1 MTKRALINKV
11 AEESGINVSQSK
23 RAINNFL
30 RNISQE
36 LEKQRYLELR
46 NFGTLKVEYHKP
58 RRYYSPVTGK
68 FTEVRTPMLI
78 SFKAAKKLKN
88 QLAKS

>member
-11 AEESGINVSQSK
+11 AEESGLNVSQSK

-36 LEKQRYLELR
+36 LEKQRYIDIR

-58 RRYYSPVTGK
+58 RRYYSPVTGQ
-68 FTEVRTPMLI
+68 FTEVRTPVLV
-78 SFKAAKKLKN
+78 SFRASKKLKI
-88 QLAKS
+88 QVTKG